1 MATTHGSASY
11 PLLSSKP
18 WAIIAIPLGVVAG
31 LAALAVIFHTRRRRR
46 LKSRLLV
53 SSDPRARQALERD
66 LQEAWVRGASSHGN
80 SQQQQQQQQQQ
91 QRATTRWV
99 RPASR
104 WAWAHNV
111 LQSRAEEGLNELGEA
126 PPPYDARKRDGAGAG
141 PSSPGPP
148 KPPDGVE
155 LRDMLSDA
163 GRRTEEDGGE
173 VQEDHHRPG
182 ASGRAAADADASPL
196 LPPPPGY
203 VERVPGGRGAGQQ
216 LDWGG
221 AAVARPPTAVLP
233 GPRWA

>member
-31 LAALAVIFHTRRRRR
+31 LGALAVIFHTRRRRR

-80 SQQQQQQQQQQ
+80 SQQQQ
-91 QRATTRWV
+91 RTTTRWV

-126 PPPYDARKRDGAGAG
+126 PPPYDARKRDGDG
-141 PSSPGPP
+141 PGPAPGPP

-155 LRDMLSDA
+155 LRDMLSGA

-173 VQEDHHRPG
+173 EQEEDHHRRAG
-182 ASGRAAADADASPL
+182 ASGRAGADADASPL

-203 VERVPGGRGAGQQ
+203 LERVRGGRDAGGQQ
-216 LDWGG
+216 LDSGG